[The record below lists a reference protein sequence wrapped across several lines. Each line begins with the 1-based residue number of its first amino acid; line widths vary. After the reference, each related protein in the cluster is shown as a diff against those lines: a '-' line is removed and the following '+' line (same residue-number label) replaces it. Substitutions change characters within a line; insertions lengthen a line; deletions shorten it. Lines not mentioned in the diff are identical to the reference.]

1 MLKKKAWIWLLFL
14 IVFQSSTL
22 LAQEMMP
29 GKWWHDESI
38 IDMLE
43 LTGREKQELDR
54 KYIDSRRKMID
65 LKSEIEKHRFELDL
79 LLDTKDMDKEK
90 IIKRYDSLEQARK
103 ELSKERFEMLMEVR
117 ETIGADRFQE
127 LKSMRRNRH
136 RKDIKKSHRDKK
148 DRSYNKDWGR
158 D

>member
-1 MLKKKAWIWLLFL
+1 MLIKNAWIGLLFL
-14 IVFQSSTL
+14 VVFLPSTL
-22 LAQEMMP
+22 VAQEMMP

-38 IDMLE
+38 IDKLD

-90 IIKRYDSLEQARK
+90 IIKRYDSLEQVRK

-127 LKSMRRNRH
+127 LKSMHRNRH
-136 RKDIKKSHRDKK
+136 RKDVKKSHKDKK
-148 DRSYNKDWGR
+148 DRYYNKDRNR